1 MKDAIPTAYNMPI
14 LGDVYQDDDGEFQFA
29 GHEFFINDDNEI
41 EYEEAPVGCIPESA
55 DLKLVHDE
63 GDDKSYLEGT
73 GIIWRTYSKAAD
85 IIEREQQLYVSVELV
100 VDDLSFDSNSKELVI
115 DKFRFSGVT
124 ILGKDRNTGDD
135 IMPGMEKSNISIAD
149 FSEKNNIE
157 IVTFGRCTGLRRR
170 ELSRIRG
177 SALSEIGD
185 SFYLSVKDGTKGKRE
200 RTVRI
205 TGTPEEVALVVRLCR
220 ESGDRRIFPRVP
232 HNMDEHS
239 YRREYA
245 NRIYQ
250 FYKRPLWALS
260 RNQKYYCRGD
270 LRGVVYDRR
279 ALYRASEALGHSR
292 LCIIPSNYAPDP

>member
-1 MKDAIPTAYNMPI
+1 MFLNGWRRGEGSQHGPRKRRLRRWPSCTDAERRIWGSRRRRGNGRQSSRGPKR
-14 LGDVYQDDDGEFQFA
+14 
-29 GHEFFINDDNEI
+29 ND
-41 EYEEAPVGCIPESA
+41 A
-55 DLKLVHDE
+55 H
-63 GDDKSYLEGT
+63 
-73 GIIWRTYSKAAD
+73 
-85 IIEREQQLYVSVELV
+85 
-100 VDDLSFDSNSKELVI
+100 
-115 DKFRFSGVT
+115 
-124 ILGKDRNTGDD
+124 
-135 IMPGMEKSNISIAD
+135 

-177 SALSEIGD
+177 SALSEIGG

>member
-1 MKDAIPTAYNMPI
+1 MGHKNKKTLIRQVSEE
-14 LGDVYQDDDGEFQFA
+14 LDDQFRA
-29 GHEFFINDDNEI
+29 GKGRKKH
-41 EYEEAPVGCIPESA
+41 
-55 DLKLVHDE
+55 
-63 GDDKSYLEGT
+63 
-73 GIIWRTYSKAAD
+73 
-85 IIEREQQLYVSVELV
+85 
-100 VDDLSFDSNSKELVI
+100 I
-115 DKFRFSGVT
+115 DKQTPDGMTGRIYTDTTLATYKKHCCYFVRWAKVAHSCATLNECKKYVPEWMETRRGLSAWT
-124 ILGKDRNTGDD
+124 QKTEASALAKLYRCRAEDLGISTPARKRTAIKRSRGPKRND
-135 IMPGMEKSNISIAD
+135 AH

-177 SALSEIGD
+177 SALSEIGG

-205 TGTPEEVALVVRLCR
+205 TGTPEEVELVVRLCR
-220 ESGDRRIFPRVP
+220 ECGDRRIFPRVP

-270 LRGVVYDRR
+270 LRGIVYDRR
-279 ALYRASEALGHSR
+279 ALHRASEALGHSR